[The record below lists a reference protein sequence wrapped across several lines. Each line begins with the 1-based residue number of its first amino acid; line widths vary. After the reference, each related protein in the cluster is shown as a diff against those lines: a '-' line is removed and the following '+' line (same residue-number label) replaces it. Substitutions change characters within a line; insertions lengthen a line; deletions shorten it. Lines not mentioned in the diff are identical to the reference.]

1 MMQANQQN
9 QQNQQES
16 LVALEP
22 GLGAAT
28 YRLVEDLQGCGINV
42 SEIKKLQDAGYMTVG
57 SVLQSC
63 SRDLIAI
70 KGTII
75 N

>member
-1 MMQANQQN
+1 MQAQQQN
-9 QQNQQES
+9 QQQES
-16 LVALEP
+16 LVQ
-22 GLGAAT
+22 GLGDIT
-28 YRLVEDLQGCGINV
+28 YRLVEDLQGCGINM

-70 KGTII
+70 KGK
-75 N
+75 